1 MAEANGPKKM
11 HWYVIAD
18 FKKKKA
24 SDFVSLYIVFSI
36 SEIII

>member
-1 MAEANGPKKM
+1 MTEANGPKKM

-18 FKKKKA
+18 FKKKA